1 MEAAG
6 LPADPS
12 AYRAKGAGL
21 KLWLILGAVVV
32 WTVLCVGGALYIAD
46 LGRKAAKGEAAPI
59 SIPFVTHAPEPAPV
73 PAAEPATPQPDV
85 VAGPVEGSAAL
96 AARLDRLEGEQRRT
110 AQAAASALAAASLA
124 EAAQG
129 PTPFE
134 AELAAVA
141 PLLPPSADLAALQ
154 RSARRGAPTRAT
166 LAVEFGEAAGAAAQ
180 AAHAPADGDGFLAR
194 FGHALASVVSIRRVE
209 VSGGSGPDAMIARA
223 QKKLDDGDLAAA
235 LAEVDKLPTAS
246 RTSLAPWRERAQRR
260 LDIDREVATLR
271 TAAMRDLSASA
282 GAR

>member
-21 KLWLILGAVVV
+21 KLWLILGAVVI
-32 WTVLCVGGALYIAD
+32 WTVLTAVGALYIAD
-46 LGRKAAKGEAAPI
+46 LGRKTAKGEAAPI
-59 SIPFVTHAPEPAPV
+59 SIPFVTHAPEPAPA
-73 PAAEPATPQPDV
+73 PAAEPVPQPDV
-85 VAGPVEGSAAL
+85 AAGPVEAGAAL

-194 FGHALASVVSIRRVE
+194 LGHALASVVSIRRVE
-209 VSGGSGPDAMIARA
+209 VTGGSGPDAMIARA
-223 QKKLDDGDLAAA
+223 QRKLDDGDLAAA